1 MSLLREV
8 IVYSRK
14 GCHLCEIVKEKL
26 IKLERRGGF
35 RWAEGKTTMVRSSQR
50 ASLFIV
56 LFLAACGFLGVVFA
70 QKNPATAHDSDS
82 DVSQSLHQFTQVYDI
97 VEQTHAEPVNPD
109 KTIYTVV
116 IPGMLHVLE
125 PHSNFFD
132 PKSYS
137 LLREDQR
144 GKYYGVGMTV
154 GPRNNKVIV
163 IAPFVGTPA
172 YRAGIHPGDIIIA
185 VDGKPTDNMSTG
197 DVADLLKG
205 PKGTTVRITVLREG
219 SDKPLDFNVVRDE
232 IPRYSVDLHFLIRP
246 GVGYMHI
253 AQFNETTEKE
263 VQDALDS
270 FNQQGDLKGLILDLR
285 QNPGGLLNEGV
296 GVADKFLHKGQL
308 IVSHHGRS
316 SPERRYV
323 ATHGNGG
330 RDYPLVVLVN
340 RGTASAAEI
349 VAGAIQDHDR
359 GLIIGETTFGKGLVQ
374 TVYPLSNDTGLALTT
389 AKYYTPSGR
398 LIQRDYSNVS
408 LYDYYFDRDGIGD
421 TTNKEV
427 KLTDSGRTVY
437 GGGGISP
444 DVKVDPIK
452 SKHFQDSLLQHYA
465 FFNFAK
471 HYIIAHHITKSFQ
484 VDDATMQEFRES
496 LDADKVPYT
505 EADLLQNEEWIKSN
519 LKSEIFVD
527 AFGQE
532 EGLKV
537 KAETDPEVLKGLDLL
552 PQARALAENAR
563 KVIADR

>member
-1 MSLLREV
+1 M
-8 IVYSRK
+8 
-14 GCHLCEIVKEKL
+14 
-26 IKLERRGGF
+26 
-35 RWAEGKTTMVRSSQR
+35 ARSSR
-50 ASLFIV
+50 RSLFLVVFILV
-56 LFLAACGFLGVVFA
+56 SCGFLGMLFA
-70 QKNPATAHDSDS
+70 QKANTAATSNSDS
-82 DVSQSLHQFTQVYDI
+82 DVRDSLKQFTQVYEV
-97 VEQTHAEPVNPD
+97 VEENYAEPVNPD
-109 KTIYTVV
+109 KAIYNGA
-116 IPGMLHVLE
+116 IPGMLHALD

-137 LLREDQR
+137 LLREEQR

-246 GVGYMHI
+246 GIGYMHVSGF
-253 AQFNETTEKE
+253 QETTDHE
-263 VQDALDS
+263 VAQALDEM
-270 FNQQGDLKGLILDLR
+270 GDLKGLILDLR
-285 QNPGGLLNEGV
+285 QNPGGLLSEGV

-316 SPERRYV
+316 SPEKRYV
-323 ATHGNGG
+323 AAHGNGG
-330 RDYPLVVLVN
+330 KEFPLVVLVN

-359 GLIIGETTFGKGLVQ
+359 GLVVGETTFGKGLVQ
-374 TVYPLSNDTGLALTT
+374 TVYPLSENTGLALTT

-398 LIQRDYSNVS
+398 LIQRDYTGVS
-408 LYDYYFDRDGIGD
+408 LYDYYYNRESEENGG
-421 TTNKEV
+421 NHEV

-437 GGGGISP
+437 GGGGVSP
-444 DVKVDPIK
+444 DVKIATQK
-452 SKHFQDSLLQHYA
+452 TNHFQDSLLQHYA

-471 HYIIAHHITKSFQ
+471 HYTVGHHPGKNFE
-484 VDDATMQEFRES
+484 VDESVMQDFRKF
-496 LDADKVPYT
+496 LDQEKIPYT
-505 EADLLQNEEWIKSN
+505 EADLLENNDWVRSN
-519 LKSEIFVD
+519 IKSEIFID

-537 KAETDPEVLKGLDLL
+537 RAESDPQVTKALELL
-552 PQARALAENAR
+552 PQARALAENA
-563 KVIADR
+563 KKTIADRNAAHIVNR

>member
-1 MSLLREV
+1 MVLS
-8 IVYSRK
+8 SR
-14 GCHLCEIVKEKL
+14 
-26 IKLERRGGF
+26 R
-35 RWAEGKTTMVRSSQR
+35 T
-50 ASLFIV
+50 
-56 LFLAACGFLGVVFA
+56 LFLVVFILVICGFLGMLFG
-70 QKNPATAHDSDS
+70 QKITPAVAPGSDS
-82 DVSQSLHQFTQVYDI
+82 DVRESLKQFTEVYSV
-97 VEQTHAEPVNPD
+97 VEQNYAEPVNAD
-109 KTIYTVV
+109 KAIYNGA
-116 IPGMLHVLE
+116 IPGMLHVLD

-132 PKSYS
+132 PKAYA

-172 YRAGIHPGDIIIA
+172 YRAGIRPGDIIVA

-197 DVADLLKG
+197 DVSDLLKG
-205 PKGTTVRITVLREG
+205 PKGTTVHITILREG
-219 SDKPLDFNVVRDE
+219 SDKPLEFAVVRDE

-263 VQDALDS
+263 VQEALDS
-270 FNQQGDLKGLILDLR
+270 FSQSGEVKGLILDLR

-316 SPERRYV
+316 SPERRYT
-323 ATHGNGG
+323 ATHGNSG

-359 GLIIGETTFGKGLVQ
+359 GLVAGETTFGKGLVQ
-374 TVYPLSNDTGLALTT
+374 TVYPLSENTGLALTT

-408 LYDYYFDRDGIGD
+408 LYDYYYNRDKVDQAASDR
-421 TTNKEV
+421 EV

-437 GGGGISP
+437 GGGGITP
-444 DVKVDPIK
+444 DVKIDPIK
-452 SKHFQDSLLQHYA
+452 SNKFQDSMLQHYV

-471 HYIIAHHITKSFQ
+471 RYVITHHPTEEKFE
-484 VDDATMQEFRES
+484 VDDALMTDFRKFMDEE
-496 LDADKVPYT
+496 KVQYS
-505 EADLLQNEEWIKSN
+505 EADMLENNEWVRSSI
-519 LKSEIFVD
+519 KSEIFVD
-527 AFGQE
+527 AFGQQ
-532 EGLKV
+532 EG
-537 KAETDPEVLKGLDLL
+537 
-552 PQARALAENAR
+552 
-563 KVIADR
+563 

>member
-1 MSLLREV
+1 
-8 IVYSRK
+8 
-14 GCHLCEIVKEKL
+14 
-26 IKLERRGGF
+26 
-35 RWAEGKTTMVRSSQR
+35 MVS
-50 ASLFIV
+50 
-56 LFLAACGFLGVVFA
+56 A
-70 QKNPATAHDSDS
+70 QKSPATIHDSDS
-82 DVSQSLHQFTQVYDI
+82 DVNQSLKQFTEVYDI
-97 VEQTHAEPVNPD
+97 VEQNYAEPVNPD
-109 KTIYTVV
+109 KAIYNGA
-116 IPGMLHVLE
+116 IPGMLHVLD

-163 IAPFVGTPA
+163 IAPFAGTPA
-172 YRAGIHPGDIIIA
+172 YRAGIHPGDIIAA
-185 VDGKPTDNMSTG
+185 VDGKPTDNMNTS

-205 PKGTTVRITVLREG
+205 PKGTTVHITVLREG
-219 SDKPLDFNVVRDE
+219 AEKPLEFAVVRDE

-253 AQFNETTEKE
+253 AQFNETTDKE
-263 VQDALDS
+263 VQEALDS
-270 FNQQGDLKGLILDLR
+270 FSQSGEMKGLILDLR

-316 SPERRYV
+316 SPERRYT
-323 ATHGNGG
+323 AMHGDGG

-359 GLIIGETTFGKGLVQ
+359 GLVVGEITFGKGLVQ

-408 LYDYYFDRDGIGD
+408 LYDYYFDRDSVGD

-437 GGGGISP
+437 GGGGITP
-444 DVKVDPIK
+444 DVKVEPIK
-452 SKHFQDSLLQHYA
+452 SNHFQDTLLQHYA

-471 HYIIAHHITKSFQ
+471 HYIVAHHITKSFQ
-484 VDDATMQEFRES
+484 VDDAVMQEFRKS

-505 EADLLQNEEWIKSN
+505 EADLLQNDEWVRSN

-563 KVIADR
+563 KVIAQRNSGSLNR